1 MNKYVKFTKKEKQS
15 YLKYKLYEAKLL
27 KIPGALGVLDEIA
40 EKVFYLKKDKKIRG
54 IVSIFLGD
62 SGVEREGVSNIS
74 LKVEHNV
81 FKKIATNNAPINI
94 ICRHSASLNVF
105 DVGTCMKEV
114 PRGIYDYR
122 INKGTRNIHYG
133 NAMTEEEM
141 EKCLQTGRVIA
152 KKYKDPNFFN
162 ILMLGE
168 MGIGNTTIISIICCL
183 ILKLSPTD
191 VCDIGSGI
199 SNRNQ
204 FKKKYQIIENSVE
217 KFRRQYGDVD
227 KSNIF
232 KLLYMFG
239 CYEVIAEIGFILEA
253 KHNGDLIIVDGA
265 ITATAVLAASIL
277 DNKVENNI
285 IFSHMS
291 DEKAGQEIL
300 KHFKR
305 KAILDL
311 RMRMGEGTGAALC
324 FNVIKP
330 VLEVYFKEVYL

>member
-1 MNKYVKFTKKEKQS
+1 MNKYVKFTKTEKQS
-15 YLKYKLYEAKLL
+15 HLKYKLYEAKLL

-62 SGVEREGVSNIS
+62 SGVQVEGVSNIS

-81 FKKIATNNAPINI
+81 FREIATNNAPINM
-94 ICRHSASLNVF
+94 ICRHNVPVNVF

-114 PRGIYDYR
+114 PKGIYNYR
-122 INKGTRNIHYG
+122 INKGTRNICYEH
-133 NAMTEEEM
+133 AMTEREM
-141 EKCLQTGRVIA
+141 KECLQTGKIIA

-183 ILKLSPTD
+183 ILKLSPAD
-191 VCDIGSGI
+191 ICDIGSGI
-199 SNRNQ
+199 NRDQ
-204 FKKKYQIIENSVE
+204 FNKKYQIIKKSV
-217 KFRRQYGDVD
+217 KTFSRQYGDVN

-232 KLLYMFG
+232 QLLCMFG
-239 CYEVIAEIGFILEA
+239 CYEIIAEIGFILEA
-253 KHNGDLIIVDGA
+253 KRNGDLVIIDGA
-265 ITATAVLAASIL
+265 ITATAALVASII
-277 DNKVENNI
+277 DDEIENNI

-291 DEKAGQEIL
+291 GEKAGQEIL
-300 KHFKR
+300 KYFKR

-311 RMRMGEGTGAALC
+311 SMRMGEGTGAALC
-324 FNVIKP
+324 YNIIKP
-330 VLEVYFKEVYL
+330 VLEIYFKEDYL

>member
-15 YLKYKLYEAKLL
+15 YLEYRLYEAKLL

-62 SGVEREGVSNIS
+62 SGVQEEGVSNIS

-81 FKKIATNNAPINI
+81 FRKIATKNAPINM
-94 ICRHSASLNVF
+94 ICDHNSQLNVF
-105 DVGTCMKEV
+105 DVGTCMKKV
-114 PRGIYDYR
+114 PKGIWDYR
-122 INKGTRNIHYG
+122 VNKGTRNICYE
-133 NAMTEEEM
+133 NAMTENEM
-141 EKCLQTGRVIA
+141 KRCLQTGRLIA
-152 KKYKDPNFFN
+152 KKYKNPKFLN

-183 ILKLSPTD
+183 ILKISPMDICD
-191 VCDIGSGI
+191 VGSGI

-204 FKKKYQIIENSVE
+204 FKKKYQIIKQSVE
-217 KFRRQYGDVD
+217 KFKNQYGDVD
-227 KSNIF
+227 KSNIL

-239 CYEVIAEIGFILEA
+239 CYEIIAEIGFILEA

-265 ITATAVLAASIL
+265 ITATAVLVAGIL
-277 DNKVENNI
+277 DDEIENNV

-291 DEKAGQEIL
+291 DEKTGQEIL
-300 KHFKR
+300 KYFKR
-305 KAILDL
+305 NAILDL

-324 FNVIKP
+324 FNIIKP
-330 VLEVYFKEVYL
+330 VLEVYFKEDCL